1 MDPSVTRDALERL
14 IGEQSTT
21 LTRLESLL
29 DREHSLLVARDI
41 ESLAVAGR
49 DRQTCVAALL
59 KLDGERVG
67 MCRMLGF
74 GADADG
80 MRKLLGWCD
89 PSGRLKTR
97 WNTCS
102 DLTRRCRTLNDRNGA
117 LATAQLKTV
126 SGRLDALTGGG
137 SSRRKDTY
145 SPGGAVRQTPT
156 GRLLAAQV

>member
-1 MDPSVTRDALERL
+1 MDPSVTRESLERL
-14 IGEQSTT
+14 IGDQSTT

-41 ESLAVAGR
+41 ESLASAGR
-49 DRQTCVAALL
+49 DRQNCVAALL

-74 GADADG
+74 GADAEG

-89 PSGRLKTR
+89 PTGRLKSR
-97 WNTCS
+97 WNNCS
-102 DLTRRCRTLNDRNGA
+102 DLTSRCRKLNDRNGA

-126 SGRLDALTGGG
+126 SGRLDALTGGAG
-137 SSRRKDTY
+137 RRKDTY
-145 SPGGAVRQTPT
+145 APSGSVRQTPT